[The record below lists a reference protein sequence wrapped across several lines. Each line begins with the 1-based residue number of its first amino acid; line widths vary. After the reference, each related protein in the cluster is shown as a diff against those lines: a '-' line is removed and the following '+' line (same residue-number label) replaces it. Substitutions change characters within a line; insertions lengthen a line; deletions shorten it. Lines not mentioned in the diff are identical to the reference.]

1 LNWVGN
7 FAASVYGPDMA
18 ITILHTGQTGV
29 ERGAC
34 RAARLMELDVA
45 GFSTFESRD
54 ELGHLS
60 SEIAA
65 NLVRCSQRGVRSALR
80 ATLESAHAVV
90 LVLSNADHVRTTTG
104 VASLQRHARLLG
116 IPCWV
121 VDQTSDLAAL
131 AVELRKLENT
141 ASRDLRV
148 LVTGPRFTRWPGG
161 HQLGMRVVSELAL
174 APARRRPH
182 RILVVDDH
190 TDTART
196 TCLLLRALGH
206 EGHAATTG
214 LQGLEL
220 AALVQ
225 PDIGLFD
232 IGLPDISGYELA
244 GRMRASSRS
253 LFLAAITG
261 WDQAMDASL
270 AIAAGFDR
278 HVIKPAG
285 AELIQDL
292 LKQADAQLALAG

>member
-1 LNWVGN
+1 
-7 FAASVYGPDMA
+7 MA

-34 RAARLMELDVA
+34 RAARLMQLDVA
-45 GFSTFESRD
+45 GFSTFERRD

-60 SEIAA
+60 NEIAE
-65 NLVRCSQRGVRSALR
+65 NLIRCSQRGVRSALR
-80 ATLESAHAVV
+80 ATLETANAVV
-90 LVLSNADHVRTTTG
+90 LVLSDVDRIRTTTG
-104 VASLQRHARLLG
+104 VASLQRQARLLG
-116 IPCWV
+116 IPCWI

-131 AVELRKLENT
+131 AAELRKLEH
-141 ASRDLRV
+141 AGPHGLRV

-161 HQLGMRVVSELAL
+161 HQLGMLVVSELAL
-174 APARRRPH
+174 APAYSARRRPH

-196 TCLLLRALGH
+196 TCVLLRALGH
-206 EGHAATTG
+206 EGHAAVTG

-220 AALVQ
+220 AAQVE

-232 IGLPDISGYELA
+232 IGLPDITGYELA
-244 GRMRASSRS
+244 GRLRARRGS

-261 WDQAMDASL
+261 WEQAMDASR

-285 AELIQDL
+285 AELIQEL
-292 LKQADAQLALAG
+292 IKQADAQLALAG